1 MRACGALLLLAT
13 AAIALPAQTTP
24 VPPPA
29 QSMMRAPTV
38 TFNSLY
44 SFCAQIGCTDGAF
57 PSASLLQ
64 ATNGKSYGT
73 TLEGGANGEG
83 TVFSITAN
91 GTLNTLH
98 SFDYTDGAYPSGGLI
113 QATNGMIYG
122 TTSQGGA
129 NSEGT
134 VLSIAPSGALT
145 TLYSFEGADGA
156 SPNGLVQATDG
167 KFYGTT
173 TEGGSLGYG
182 MVFSITP
189 SGTLT
194 TLYSFDGTDG
204 YNPSETLVQD
214 TNGKF
219 YGTTD
224 GGGYHGDGT
233 IFSLSVGLGLF
244 VKTLAPFGKVGTAVH
259 ILGTNLTG
267 ATTVRF
273 NGIAATFTVKS
284 KSEITTS
291 VPAGATTGIVKVGK
305 PNGTLSSNVPF
316 RVLP

>member
-1 MRACGALLLLAT
+1 MNKSNRSMRACGALLLLAT

-113 QATNGMIYG
+113 
-122 TTSQGGA
+122 
-129 NSEGT
+129 
-134 VLSIAPSGALT
+134 
-145 TLYSFEGADGA
+145 
-156 SPNGLVQATDG
+156 QATDG

>member
-1 MRACGALLLLAT
+1 MNKSNRSMRACGALLLLAT

-156 SPNGLVQATDG
+156 SPNG
-167 KFYGTT
+167 
-173 TEGGSLGYG
+173 
-182 MVFSITP
+182 
-189 SGTLT
+189 
-194 TLYSFDGTDG
+194 
-204 YNPSETLVQD
+204 TLVQD